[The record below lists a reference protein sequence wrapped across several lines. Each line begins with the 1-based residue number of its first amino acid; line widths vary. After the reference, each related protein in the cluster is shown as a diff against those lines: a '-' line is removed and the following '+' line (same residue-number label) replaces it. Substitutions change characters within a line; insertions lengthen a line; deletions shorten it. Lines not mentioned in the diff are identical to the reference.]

1 MNLISLVLIIV
12 AMVAVAV
19 IILLVARGGRRSGVK
34 PTVGDSVN
42 LSGINIQQS
51 AGGGV
56 MAANQRV
63 DKSAMDLL
71 REELISR
78 IENLTTLVS
87 DINRRI
93 SELIAQQTVVQGAPV
108 MLISY
113 TPSSLTEVRDMVNVT
128 AVALIDA
135 SSMSVTE
142 GSGEYDFESLRDY
155 VSMVARD
162 GLSLLS
168 IVKGN
173 DNIYVMPINK
183 GTLCALVSGR
193 PLSMA
198 EVNVIKSLISNY
210 LSSK

>member
-1 MNLISLVLIIV
+1 MNLVSLILIIV
-12 AMVAVAV
+12 AVVAVVV
-19 IILLVARGGRRSGVK
+19 IILLVARGGRRGGVK
-34 PTVGDSVN
+34 PTKGGSVN
-42 LSGINIQQS
+42 LSNINIQQG
-51 AGGGV
+51 AGSGG

-78 IENLTTLVS
+78 IENLTTLVN

-93 SELIAQQTVVQGAPV
+93 SELVAQQTVVQGAPV

>member
-19 IILLVARGGRRSGVK
+19 IILLVARGGRRGGVK
-34 PTVGDSVN
+34 PTVGGSVN

-56 MAANQRV
+56 MAASQRV

-142 GSGEYDFESLRDY
+142 SSGEYDFESLRDY